1 MMSATPRS
9 APADAGEREHPILVV
24 AEHTLTGSLVESLV
38 EVAGMRPVGLAP
50 GERVTE
56 AVARVHPEL
65 VLLDVD
71 HEASA
76 DDALYKD
83 ARASGARLVLFSS
96 GGDGRALA
104 REGKRRGVS
113 TCRLPVPHREF
124 TALLTR
130 LIAEREAGAP

>member
-1 MMSATPRS
+1 MPSTTRS
-9 APADAGEREHPILVV
+9 THAGSGEREHPILVV
-24 AEHTLTGSLVESLV
+24 ADHTLTGALVESLV
-38 EVAGMRPVGLAP
+38 EVAGMRPVALAP
-50 GERVTE
+50 GERVTD

-71 HEASA
+71 HAASA
-76 DDALYKD
+76 DDMLFQD
-83 ARASGARLVLFSS
+83 ARAAGARLVLFSS
-96 GGDGRALA
+96 GGDVRALA

-130 LIAEREAGAP
+130 LIAERSDRAP

>member
-1 MMSATPRS
+1 MSPTSRS
-9 APADAGEREHPILVV
+9 ARTDAGEREHPILVI
-24 AEHTLTGSLVESLV
+24 ADHSLTGSLVESLV
-38 EVAGMRPVGLAP
+38 EVAGMRPVTLAP
-50 GERVTE
+50 GERAAE
-56 AVARVHPEL
+56 AVHRVHPEL

-71 HEASA
+71 HAASR
-76 DDALYKD
+76 DESLFED
-83 ARASGARLVLFSS
+83 ARTVGAQLVLFSS

-130 LIAEREAGAP
+130 LIRERTP